1 MIEIKNLTMKY
12 KNGKGVS
19 DISLSVQDG
28 VVTGLL
34 GPNGSGKST
43 IMRSFMG
50 LLNFS
55 NGNCFANDIN
65 TVSNSIEAKNIIG
78 YLPGDPHLPQNLSSR
93 FLFSIASKL
102 RSHSIDYALELAEK
116 FDLNPDIKMKE
127 LSRGNKQKS
136 ALILA
141 FLHKPKV
148 IILDEPT
155 SGLDPFHQR
164 TFFEL
169 IEEYAKQGASIL
181 VSSHIVTEIEK
192 IASSIAVL
200 KDGKKV
206 YDETMETFIKSAN
219 DDGQEIE
226 DAFFAFYDKELK

>member
-1 MIEIKNLTMKY
+1 MIEIRNLTMKY
-12 KNGKGVS
+12 KNGKGIS
-19 DISLSVQDG
+19 DLNLSVQNG
-28 VVTGLL
+28 QVVGLL

-43 IMRSFMG
+43 AMRSFMG
-50 LLNFS
+50 FLNFS
-55 NGNCFANDIN
+55 NGNCFSNEIN
-65 TVSNSIEAKNIIG
+65 MLSNPIEAKNIIG

-93 FLFSIASKL
+93 FLFSIGSKL
-102 RSHSIDYALELAEK
+102 RSHSINYALELAEK
-116 FDLNPDIKMKE
+116 FDLDPDIKMKE
-127 LSRGNKQKS
+127 LSKGNRQKT
-136 ALILA
+136 ALIIA
-141 FLHKPKV
+141 FLNKPKV

-206 YDETMETFIKSAN
+206 YDETMETFIRTAN
-219 DDGQEIE
+219 DDGQKIE
-226 DAFFAFYDKELK
+226 DAFFSFYDKELK